1 MNHADVH
8 TIDIAHPPLSS
19 GAAEKVLDDEL
30 LHIRFTK
37 EYRVLKVIHGHGTIE
52 HPAVLKQVVYNWA
65 HRNRARLRAVIPG
78 EEYDILDAQT
88 QEMRKQCG
96 QVEDPDLGKSNP
108 GITLI
113 WIK

>member
-1 MNHADVH
+1 MYVH
-8 TIDIAHPPLSS
+8 TIDIAHPPLAS
-19 GAAEKVLDDEL
+19 GIAEKMLDDEL
-30 LHIRFTK
+30 IQIRSMNK
-37 EYRVLKVIHGHGTIE
+37 WRVLKVVHGQGTNE
-52 HPAVLKQVVYNWA
+52 HPAVLKQVVRNWA

-78 EEYDILDAQT
+78 EEYDILDAKT

-96 QVEDPDLGKSNP
+96 QVEDSDLGVSNP